1 MQSYEK
7 ILYNVEIF
15 FLFSWLK
22 NYKKDVFFRHLQ
34 LKEVLVT
41 GAMGDMKMK
50 ETPMPWVACMP
61 RFPRHRISN
70 YIYLHRIDSII
81 DPETMMPRKQLIFYS
96 FSKRLRNPVIINT

>member
-1 MQSYEK
+1 M
-7 ILYNVEIF
+7 LNF

-22 NYKKDVFFRHLQ
+22 NYKKDIFFRHLQ

-50 ETPMPWVACMP
+50 ETMTPQ
-61 RFPRHRISN
+61 
-70 YIYLHRIDSII
+70 
-81 DPETMMPRKQLIFYS
+81 KQLIFYS

>member
-7 ILYNVEIF
+7 ILYNAEIF

-22 NYKKDVFFRHLQ
+22 NYKKDIFFRHLQ

-41 GAMGDMKMK
+41 GALGDMKMK
-50 ETPMPWVACMP
+50 ETM
-61 RFPRHRISN
+61 
-70 YIYLHRIDSII
+70 
-81 DPETMMPRKQLIFYS
+81 TPRKQLIFYS